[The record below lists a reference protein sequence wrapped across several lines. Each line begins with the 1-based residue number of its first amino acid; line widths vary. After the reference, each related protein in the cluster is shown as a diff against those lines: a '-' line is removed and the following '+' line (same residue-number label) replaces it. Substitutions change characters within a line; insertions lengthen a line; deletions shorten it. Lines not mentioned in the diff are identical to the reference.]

1 MGRAFA
7 TQKAEHICGQG
18 ERPVRAQMLLRVSV
32 DEVLEDTSALQAGG
46 RAVAQRSPGTRGGEG
61 QRGMCPAGTT
71 RLNTASG
78 RNHPRRYRPF
88 PLSRTVE
95 VEPD

>member
-7 TQKAEHICGQG
+7 THKAEHICGQG
-18 ERPVRAQMLLRVSV
+18 ERPVRAQIFLCVSV
-32 DEVLEDTSALQAGG
+32 DEVLEDMSDAQASG
-46 RAVAQRSPGTRGGEG
+46 RAVAQRSLGRRGGEG
-61 QRGMCPAGTT
+61 QRGMCPAGTS

-78 RNHPRRYRPF
+78 RKPPRRYRPF

-95 VEPD
+95 VERA